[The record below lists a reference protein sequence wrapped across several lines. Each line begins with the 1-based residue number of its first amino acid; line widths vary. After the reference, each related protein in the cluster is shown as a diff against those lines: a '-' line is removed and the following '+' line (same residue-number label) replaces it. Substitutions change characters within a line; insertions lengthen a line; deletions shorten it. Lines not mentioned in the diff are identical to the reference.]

1 MKLTFLRR
9 RGLGHESVTGMVR
22 ELTEEGV
29 DASHI
34 LNSDVTPSVER
45 TDMLVRWG
53 CTSTFPRD
61 RKNKTINKPEEM
73 HLVYDK
79 KRSRKLMQEGGIS
92 TPKTYFSVE
101 EALNTNNWR
110 DLNFPVIVRPRCHSQ
125 GADTTICRDP
135 ASLLPFVRKDCYIS
149 EYIQKERE
157 FRVHVMNNYILAV
170 TEKVPENREAI
181 CWNEATAGSAF
192 NNVRWHNWPV
202 GLLREASK
210 ATRLL
215 NIDFGGIDF
224 MQKGNTFYCLE
235 CNTAPSLSPYRQKVY
250 ARGFKYLL
258 NYLEEEGELPPKRPD
273 NDINNY
279 TDVIHPIRRED
290 LYRSP

>member
-9 RGLGHESVTGMVR
+9 HGLGYESVTGMVNK
-22 ELTEEGV
+22 LVEGRV
-29 DASHI
+29 NASWI
-34 LNSDVTPSVER
+34 MNDRVTPSVEF
-45 TDMLVRWG
+45 TDILVRWG

-61 RKNKTINKPEEM
+61 KRNKNINEPEEM

-79 KRSRKLMQEGGIS
+79 KKSRKFMQYNGVS

-101 EALNTNNWR
+101 EALNTDNWR
-110 DLNFPVIVRPRCHSQ
+110 GLTFPLIVRPRYHSQ
-125 GADTTICRDP
+125 GQDTTICTDP

-149 EYIQKERE
+149 EYIQKEKE
-157 FRVHVMNNYILAV
+157 FRVHVMFNYVIAV

-192 NNVRWHNWPV
+192 NNVRWCNWPI

-215 NIDFGGIDF
+215 GIDFGGIDF
-224 MQKGNTFYCLE
+224 MQKGDIFYYLE
-235 CNTAPSLSPYRQKVY
+235 CNTAPSLSPYRQEVY

-258 NYLEEEGELPPKRPD
+258 NYLEREGELPPKRPD
-273 NDINNY
+273 NSIDRY
-279 TDVIHPIRRED
+279 TDII
-290 LYRSP
+290 LNA